1 MTYQH
6 RIKPD
11 YKRVPLG
18 PRLQP
23 RVAPP
28 SEWGTLLLV
37 FVCVAAVVVL
47 VAARVLG

>member
-28 SEWGTLLLV
+28 SELGTLLLV
-37 FVCVAAVVVL
+37 AVCVAVVVA
-47 VAARVLG
+47 VAAGVLG